1 MKRLDGKV
9 ALITGGGAGI
19 GAASARAF
27 CMEGAAAMLVDANG
41 EALQKT
47 AERIAQE
54 VSGARVRTLVAD
66 TANGAQADLAVARTL
81 EAFGKLDILVNNAGM
96 RNYKPIA
103 EADTT
108 DWQAVLAVNLVGT
121 GIYCKA
127 ALPALRRAG
136 RGSIVNVSS
145 VHAITG
151 RKGMGIYDTTKA
163 GILAMTRTLAC
174 EEAAHGV
181 RVNAICPGSTFT
193 DFHAARAKAAGK
205 SVEAARAERPDNS
218 LLGRWAAPEEIAWPI
233 LFLASDEASFVTG
246 ATLMVDGGLSIL

>member
-27 CMEGAAAMLVDANG
+27 CMEGAAAMLVDANA

-47 AERIAQE
+47 AERITQE

-66 TANGAQADLAVARTL
+66 TANGVQAELAVARTL

-103 EADTT
+103 EADAT

-121 GIYCKA
+121 GIYC
-127 ALPALRRAG
+127 
-136 RGSIVNVSS
+136 
-145 VHAITG
+145 
-151 RKGMGIYDTTKA
+151 
-163 GILAMTRTLAC
+163 
-174 EEAAHGV
+174 
-181 RVNAICPGSTFT
+181 
-193 DFHAARAKAAGK
+193 
-205 SVEAARAERPDNS
+205 
-218 LLGRWAAPEEIAWPI
+218 
-233 LFLASDEASFVTG
+233 
-246 ATLMVDGGLSIL
+246 